1 MTAAAIDS
9 HHLNELLG
17 SSSPP
22 QVIDVRSPGEFETTH
37 IAGTLN
43 VPTDL
48 LQQHRDELVAHLT
61 RDVVLVCHSGQRAM
75 KAQESLRTSG
85 FDHARVLVGGV
96 SAWEAAGYTVNRGRQ
111 RWGLE
116 RQVRLVAG
124 SIVMTSVL
132 SSIAAPR
139 LKWIAAAIGGG
150 LTVASLTNT
159 CAMGMALAK
168 LPYNSSATPD
178 ARTVISQLAGSS
190 VERKGQLTG
199 QLD

>member
-1 MTAAAIDS
+1 
-9 HHLNELLG
+9 
-17 SSSPP
+17 
-22 QVIDVRSPGEFETTH
+22 
-37 IAGTLN
+37 
-43 VPTDL
+43 
-48 LQQHRDELVAHLT
+48 
-61 RDVVLVCHSGQRAM
+61 M